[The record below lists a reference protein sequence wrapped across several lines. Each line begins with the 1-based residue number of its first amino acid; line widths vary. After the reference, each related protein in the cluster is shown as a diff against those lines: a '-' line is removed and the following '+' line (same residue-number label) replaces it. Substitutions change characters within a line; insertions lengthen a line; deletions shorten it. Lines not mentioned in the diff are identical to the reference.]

1 MIYRKQWV
9 IPLCWNVLCN
19 PKGGTSVW
27 YGSEWTVKSKGA

>member
-19 PKGGTSVW
+19 PKGGTAVSTAVS
-27 YGSEWTVKSKGA
+27 GL